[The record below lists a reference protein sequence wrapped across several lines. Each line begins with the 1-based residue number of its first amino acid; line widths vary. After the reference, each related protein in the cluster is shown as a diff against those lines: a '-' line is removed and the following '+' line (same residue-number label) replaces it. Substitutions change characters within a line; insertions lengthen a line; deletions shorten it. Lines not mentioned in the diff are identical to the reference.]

1 MSRGLYRK
9 SHGEN
14 YEGGIINMTNM
25 DNEQWLL
32 AMELFDN
39 DYGVTKDSKIVND
52 TIMNMKKILT
62 NKERYEI
69 RKVKALE
76 IIAETLIS
84 IDNKMLI
91 LMRSD

>member
-1 MSRGLYRK
+1 
-9 SHGEN
+9 
-14 YEGGIINMTNM
+14 M
-25 DNEQWLL
+25 DSEQWLL

-76 IIAETLIS
+76 IIAEEFIKH
-84 IDNKMLI
+84 NKTSRRIVTALEN
-91 LMRSD
+91 LETALNRR

>member
-1 MSRGLYRK
+1 
-9 SHGEN
+9 
-14 YEGGIINMTNM
+14 MTNM
-25 DNEQWLL
+25 DSKQWLL

-76 IIAETLIS
+76 IIAEELIKHNETSGCIVTALENLETTL
-84 IDNKMLI
+84 N
-91 LMRSD
+91 RR